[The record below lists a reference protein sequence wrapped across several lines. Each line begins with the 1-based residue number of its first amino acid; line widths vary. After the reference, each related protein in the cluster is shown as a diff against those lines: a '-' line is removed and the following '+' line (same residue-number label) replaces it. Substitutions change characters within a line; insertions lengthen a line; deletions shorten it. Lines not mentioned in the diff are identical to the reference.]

1 MLNLSNNF
9 FLKDLKEI
17 SFLNKLLYLILSF
30 TLLIGLYFGEDT
42 SGGGTITDFYSTFPA
57 VEDPLNFRDDIN
69 WHFPLHYYFAGFF
82 YFIFNS
88 QLYLKL
94 FFVLITVFLPFLFY
108 CCLKIKYED
117 LDKNN
122 IFLFSLILFLLPALR
137 TSAIWPNS
145 HLTAT
150 FFFLGSLFFFIKWK
164 EKKIFNEISFDL
176 FLSLFLMAL
185 AVYTRQ
191 LYAIVYLYFV
201 FIFFRKMDFKF
212 FLATSALIF
221 FLAIP
226 GFYLVLNWP
235 KTLTLSFDS
244 NLQNSILIN
253 TSIISFYLIPFFLI
267 NFIFDKKKKFK
278 IGNYLLLTIFSLIS
292 VLALSNHFNYN
303 YRLGG
308 GVFTKISIIAFNNL
322 NFFYFTSFV
331 GLLLIGILSKK
342 KLDNIVLFSFIILG
356 FSASII
362 PQKYFEPFILIISL
376 LLIDT
381 NFFKSFLK
389 NKVKVNLLFVYF
401 TIYLLFAIV
410 NDIYNF
416 NSSI

>member
-1 MLNLSNNF
+1 MLNLINSF
-9 FLKDLKEI
+9 FSKGLKEI
-17 SFLNKLLYLILSF
+17 NLLNKLLYLTLSF
-30 TLLIGLYFGEDT
+30 TLFLGLYFGEDT

-82 YFIFNS
+82 YYIFGS
-88 QLYLKL
+88 QFYLKL
-94 FFVLITVFLPFLFY
+94 FFVVITIFLPFVFY
-108 CCLKIKYED
+108 SCLKIKYES
-117 LDKNN
+117 LNKNN

-150 FFFLGSLFFFIKWK
+150 FFFLGSLYFFIKW
-164 EKKIFNEISFDL
+164 EKQKILNRINLNL
-176 FLSLFLMAL
+176 FLSLLLMAL

-201 FIFFRKMDFKF
+201 YIFFKKMDFKF
-212 FLATSALIF
+212 FLITSTLIF
-221 FLAIP
+221 VLAIP

-235 KTLTLSFDS
+235 KTLTLSFDP

-253 TSIISFYLIPFFLI
+253 ASITSFYLVPFFLI
-267 NFIFDKKKKFK
+267 NFIFNKKISFINKYY
-278 IGNYLLLTIFSLIS
+278 IMTSLFSAIS
-292 VLALSNHFNYN
+292 VLILSNYFNYN
-303 YRLGG
+303 FRLGG
-308 GVFTKISIIAFNNL
+308 GAFIKLSILIFNNL
-322 NFFYFTSFV
+322 NLFYFTSFV

-342 KLDNIVLFSFIILG
+342 KLSNIILFGLVIFG

-376 LLIDT
+376 LLLDT
-381 NFFKSFLK
+381 DYFKSFLK
-389 NKVKVNLLFVYF
+389 NKIKINLIFIYF
-401 TIYLLFAIV
+401 TFYLLFAIV

>member
-1 MLNLSNNF
+1 M
-9 FLKDLKEI
+9 I
-17 SFLNKLLYLILSF
+17 
-30 TLLIGLYFGEDT
+30 
-42 SGGGTITDFYSTFPA
+42 
-57 VEDPLNFRDDIN
+57 
-69 WHFPLHYYFAGFF
+69 
-82 YFIFNS
+82 
-88 QLYLKL
+88 
-94 FFVLITVFLPFLFY
+94 
-108 CCLKIKYED
+108 
-117 LDKNN
+117 
-122 IFLFSLILFLLPALR
+122 
-137 TSAIWPNS
+137 
-145 HLTAT
+145 
-150 FFFLGSLFFFIKWK
+150 
-164 EKKIFNEISFDL
+164 
-176 FLSLFLMAL
+176 
-185 AVYTRQ
+185 
-191 LYAIVYLYFV
+191 
-201 FIFFRKMDFKF
+201 
-212 FLATSALIF
+212 
-221 FLAIP
+221 
-226 GFYLVLNWP
+226 
-235 KTLTLSFDS
+235 
-244 NLQNSILIN
+244 
-253 TSIISFYLIPFFLI
+253 
-267 NFIFDKKKKFK
+267 KKKKFK

-342 KLDNIVLFSFIILG
+342 KLDNIVLFGFIILG